1 MPWGHMNAE
10 IRECRDGGLQ
20 VLRERGDGVMQECSG
35 DT

>member
-10 IRECRDGGLQ
+10 IRECRDVRLQGPGGHG
-20 VLRERGDGVMQECSG
+20 VGVMQGCNE